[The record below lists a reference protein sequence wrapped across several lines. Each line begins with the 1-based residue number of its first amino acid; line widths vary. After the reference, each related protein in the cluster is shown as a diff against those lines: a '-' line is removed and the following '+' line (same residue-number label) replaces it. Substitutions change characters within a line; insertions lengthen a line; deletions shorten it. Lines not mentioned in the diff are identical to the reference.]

1 MTGGVNSGGYFDWAA
16 SSVPDRDI
24 WREALDISMEHFGNP
39 SSIHRYG
46 IAAADIL
53 AEARRRC
60 AAALGVPAESLFFTS
75 GGTEANHLP
84 ILSLLQ
90 RPAAGSILISA
101 IEHPAVRE
109 QALMMRN
116 LGWKVH
122 IVRPGRDGIITPEA
136 VTENLTDDT
145 ALVCIMAVNNET
157 GVVQPI
163 YRIAEAIT
171 AASAGRKRPKFHVDA
186 VQGVGKIP
194 LDFSFPGTCSAGVDT
209 CGIDS
214 AAVSAHK
221 IQGPRGIGLLY
232 MPRRQEPF
240 VRGGGQEGGI
250 RSGTENL
257 FGAWALSRCLEK
269 YAFTGN
275 EPARNGFRSSYEEAL
290 IRMDDFIRFLETLP
304 CARIIPQ
311 TRGLQTRTPESGSL
325 TEGGLSS
332 GLRFSPWI
340 IQVSFE
346 GIPGEVLVRSL
357 SERGISISTGS
368 ACSARKLSRPVLE
381 AMKVP
386 KQQAL
391 EAVRISFGPLT
402 REEDMQA
409 LRGALEETVGMFSR
423 HR

>member
-1 MTGGVNSGGYFDWAA
+1 MDGINSGGIHFSGYFDWAA

-24 WREALDISMEHFGNP
+24 WQEALDISMEHFGNP
-39 SSIHRYG
+39 SSLHRCG
-46 IAAADIL
+46 SSAADTL
-53 AEARRRC
+53 AQARQRC
-60 AAALGVPAESLFFTS
+60 AAALSVPADSLFFTS

-90 RPAAGSILISA
+90 RPALQRSPGTILISA

-116 LGWKVH
+116 LGWKVNT
-122 IVRPGRDGIITPEA
+122 VRPGRDGIITPEA
-136 VTENLTDDT
+136 AAEGLTDDT

-163 YRIAEAIT
+163 YRIADAIT

-186 VQGVGKIP
+186 VQAAGKIP
-194 LDFSFPGTCSAGVDT
+194 LNLSSPGINSG
-209 CGIDS
+209 GIDS

-240 VRGGGQEGGI
+240 LRGGGQEGGI

-269 YAFTGN
+269 YAHTGT
-275 EPARNGFRSSYEEAL
+275 EPPGNKARLSYEEAL
-290 IRMDDFIRFLETLP
+290 SRMDNFIRFLETLP
-304 CARIIPQ
+304 CARIIPE
-311 TRGLQTRTPESGSL
+311 TRTPGN
-325 TEGGLSS
+325 GGLSE
-332 GLRFSPWI
+332 GELRFSPWI

-346 GIPGEVLVRSL
+346 GIPGEVMVRSL
-357 SERGISISTGS
+357 NERGISISTGS

-381 AMKVP
+381 AMKVSR
-386 KQQAL
+386 QQAL

-409 LRGALEETVGMFSR
+409 LRDALEETAGMFSR
-423 HR
+423 RR